1 MFWSVN
7 EIDLTGIQG
16 LKHQEN
22 LTILIKEQSF
32 ER

>member
-1 MFWSVN
+1 MFWNVD
-7 EIDLTGIQG
+7 ETDLTGIQG

-22 LTILIKEQSF
+22 PTILIKEQWF

>member
-1 MFWSVN
+1 MFWNVD
-7 EIDLTGIQG
+7 ETDLTGIQG

-22 LTILIKEQSF
+22 LTILIKEQWF